1 MEKNAFR
8 IRFGLFLV
16 VLFSLGL
23 VSCSP
28 QLAQAQAQAK
38 GSPEDIEALSEKY
51 NVAISN
57 CLDGEPCGY
66 FLNQVTLNPRNHPW
80 PVVGTYVSTRNFW
93 YHAAHTEEGDQYTLD
108 KVIIETRRS
117 NRLEKEEFFF
127 DQGGQLRSYS
137 FRMGEEG
144 EAAQD
149 LRFFFDGNSLLAY
162 REAVAEE
169 EKAYQR
175 WKKEDATTIL
185 NQGKAMQAQFAGMM
199 AE

>member
-8 IRFGLFLV
+8 IRFGLCLV
-16 VLFSLGL
+16 VLYSWVL

-28 QLAQAQAQAK
+28 QLAQAQSNDRAK
-38 GSPEDIEALSEKY
+38 DIEALSEKY

-57 CLDGEPCGY
+57 CLDEEPCGY
-66 FLNQVTLNPRNHPW
+66 FLNQVTLNQRNHPW

-93 YHAAHTEEGDQYTLD
+93 YHAAHTEEGDRYTLD
-108 KVIIETRRS
+108 KVIIETRSS
-117 NRLEKEEFFF
+117 NRREKEEFFF
-127 DQGGQLRSYS
+127 DEVGRLLCYS
-137 FRMGEEG
+137 FYMGEEG

-149 LRFFFDGNSLLAY
+149 LKFFFNGSSLLAY
-162 REAVAEE
+162 REAASEA

-175 WKKEDATTIL
+175 WKKGDAAVIL
-185 NQGKAMQAQFAGMM
+185 KQGKAFQEQFAILM